1 MAGRMGGGMGG
12 RGGGRMGY
20 FGLDEEGYDRI
31 YSDRELVSRVVK
43 LFKPYKRS
51 MTIVIIFLVLS
62 SFTYGLTPFFMTQI
76 IIHLE
81 LHSDPFILVMFIF
94 STFIVNSLGYAFNYV
109 NRRTSNRMVYGVCYN
124 LRRQTNL
131 RVLEQDLS
139 FFDKY
144 PTGRIVSRIN
154 SDGQKFGSSITM
166 FTDLIASFLMFII
179 VIIPMIFISPLLT
192 GVFMIVVPIVFAF
205 TLSFRKVSRRKSMYG
220 QRSLAQVNAFVQES
234 MAGIQ
239 IIKSFRQES
248 SQFKNFEEINNQ
260 SYRVNMSRALYLSIL
275 FPSLDFLIA
284 ILYALLI
291 FFGGNFI
298 IQGELTGSVIF
309 LFLQSS
315 LILFQPLLQIASFW
329 PQFQEG
335 LAAAERIFALQDSQS
350 YIKQGD
356 HVLDLIKGKI
366 DFTNL
371 KFEYVPGHPV
381 FEDFNLEIQPGETVA
396 IVGHTG
402 AGKSSLTK
410 ILLRLYEFQSGDV
423 RIDGHSIRD
432 ISLSEFRRSVG
443 FIPQVP
449 FLWADTIE
457 NNVKYGS
464 PDATREEVIWA
475 LEQSGGMDWIQH
487 LDKGLETFIL
497 ERGKVLSMGQ
507 RQLIVFAR
515 VLLQNPS
522 ILILDEATASVDPFT
537 ELQIQEAME
546 RVMQGRTTIVV
557 AHRLTTV
564 RHVDRIIV
572 LDHGKIVEEGNH
584 ESLLQKNGYYAR
596 LYNTYFRHQSYEF
609 MEEIKSKQTE
619 ETS

>member
-1 MAGRMGGGMGG
+1 
-12 RGGGRMGY
+12 MGY
-20 FGLDEEGYDRI
+20 FGLGEEGYDRI
-31 YSDRELVSRVVK
+31 YSDRK
-43 LFKPYKRS
+43 LFFRILKLFRPYRRS
-51 MTIVIIFLVLS
+51 MTIIIAFICLS
-62 SFTYGLTPFFMTQI
+62 SITYGLTPYLMSLI
-76 IIHLE
+76 IKQLE
-81 LHSDPFILVMFIF
+81 IRSDPVFLIFFIINTLIL
-94 STFIVNSLGYAFNYV
+94 NSLGYLFNYV
-109 NRRTSNRMVYGVCYN
+109 NRRTGNRMVYGVCYN

-154 SDGQKFGSSITM
+154 SDGSKFGRSITM
-166 FTDLIASFLMFII
+166 FTELISSFLIFMI
-179 VIIPMIFISPLLT
+179 VLIPMIIVSPLLT
-192 GVFMIVVPIVFAF
+192 GVFMTIVPFVFVF
-205 TLSFRKVSRRKSMYG
+205 TLSFRKIARRKSVYG

-239 IIKSFRQES
+239 IIKSFRQEE
-248 SQFKNFEEINNQ
+248 SQYDKFQAINKQ

-275 FPSLDFLIA
+275 FPSLDVLIA
-284 ILYALLI
+284 VLYALLI
-291 FFGGNFI
+291 FFGGNLI
-298 IQGELTGSVIF
+298 LQGELSGSDIY

-315 LILFQPLLQIASFW
+315 LLMFSPILQIAGFW
-329 PQFQEG
+329 AQFQDG
-335 LAAAERIFALQDSQS
+335 LSAAERIFALQDSQS
-350 YIKQGD
+350 YIKQGG
-356 HVLDLIKGKI
+356 HILDSIKGRI
-366 DFTNL
+366 EFDNL
-371 KFEYVPGHPV
+371 GFEYVPEKPV
-381 FEDFNLEIQPGETVA
+381 FKDFNLEIQPGETVA
-396 IVGHTG
+396 IVGQTG

-423 RIDGHSIRD
+423 RVDGHSIRD

-464 PDATREEVIWA
+464 PEASHEDVIWA
-475 LEQSGGMDWIQH
+475 LEQSGGMEWIKN
-487 LDKGLETFIL
+487 LDNGLKTFIL

-537 ELQIQEAME
+537 ELQIQETME
-546 RVMQGRTTIVV
+546 KVMKGRSTIVI

-564 RHVDRIIV
+564 RNVDRIVV
-572 LDHGKIVEEGNH
+572 LDHGTIVEEGNH
-584 ESLLQKNGYYAR
+584 DSLMQRNGYYAR

-609 MEEIKSKQTE
+609 IEDIKSNRTE
-619 ETS
+619 GTL

>member
-1 MAGRMGGGMGG
+1 
-12 RGGGRMGY
+12 MGY
-20 FGLDEEGYDRI
+20 FGLGEEGYDRI
-31 YSDRELVSRVVK
+31 YSDRK
-43 LFKPYKRS
+43 LFFRILKLFRPYRRS
-51 MTIVIIFLVLS
+51 MTIIIAFICLS
-62 SFTYGLTPFFMTQI
+62 SITYGLTPYLMSLI
-76 IIHLE
+76 IKQLE
-81 LHSDPFILVMFIF
+81 IRSDPVFLIFFIINTLIL
-94 STFIVNSLGYAFNYV
+94 NSLGYLFNYV
-109 NRRTSNRMVYGVCYN
+109 NRRTGNRMVYGVCYN

-154 SDGQKFGSSITM
+154 SDGSKFGRSITM
-166 FTDLIASFLMFII
+166 FTELISSFLIFMI
-179 VIIPMIFISPLLT
+179 VLIPMIIVSPLLT
-192 GVFMIVVPIVFAF
+192 GVFMTIVPFVFAF
-205 TLSFRKVSRRKSMYG
+205 TLSFRKIARRKSVYG

-239 IIKSFRQES
+239 IIKSFRQEE
-248 SQFKNFEEINNQ
+248 SQYDKFQAINKQ

-275 FPSLDFLIA
+275 FPSLDVLIA
-284 ILYALLI
+284 VLYALLI
-291 FFGGNFI
+291 FFGGNLI
-298 IQGELTGSVIF
+298 LQGELSGSDIY

-315 LILFQPLLQIASFW
+315 LLMFSPILQIAGFW
-329 PQFQEG
+329 AQFQDG
-335 LAAAERIFALQDSQS
+335 LSAAERIFALQDSQS
-350 YIKQGD
+350 YIKQGG
-356 HVLDLIKGKI
+356 HILDSIKGRI
-366 DFTNL
+366 EFDNL
-371 KFEYVPGHPV
+371 GFEYVPEKPV
-381 FEDFNLEIQPGETVA
+381 FKDFNLEIQPGETVA
-396 IVGHTG
+396 IVGQTG

-423 RIDGHSIRD
+423 RVDGHSIRD

-464 PDATREEVIWA
+464 PEASHEDVIWA
-475 LEQSGGMDWIQH
+475 LEQSGGMEWIKN
-487 LDKGLETFIL
+487 LDNGLKTFIL

-546 RVMQGRTTIVV
+546 KVMKGRSTIVI

-564 RHVDRIIV
+564 RNVDRIVV
-572 LDHGKIVEEGNH
+572 LDHGTIVEEGNH
-584 ESLLQKNGYYAR
+584 DSLMQRNGYYAR

-609 MEEIKSKQTE
+609 IEDIKSNRTE
-619 ETS
+619 GTL

>member
-1 MAGRMGGGMGG
+1 
-12 RGGGRMGY
+12 MGY
-20 FGLDEEGYDRI
+20 FGLGEEGYDRI
-31 YSDRELVSRVVK
+31 YSDKELFSRVLK

-51 MTIVIIFLVLS
+51 MTIVIIFICLTSV
-62 SFTYGLTPFFMTQI
+62 TYGLTPFLMSLI
-76 IIHLE
+76 IKQLE
-81 LHSDPFILVMFIF
+81 LRSDPYILIFFIIGTLIL
-94 STFIVNSLGYAFNYV
+94 NSLGFIFNYV
-109 NRRTSNRMVYGVCYN
+109 DRRTSNRMVYGVCYS

-154 SDGQKFGSSITM
+154 SDGQKFGGSVTM
-166 FTDLIASFLMFII
+166 FTQLIASFLMVII
-179 VIIPMIFISPLLT
+179 VLIPMLFISVLLT
-192 GVFMIVVPIVFAF
+192 GVFMLIVPVVIAF
-205 TLSFRKVSRRKSMYG
+205 TLSFRKITRRKSVLG

-239 IIKSFRQES
+239 IIKNFRKEEN
-248 SQFKNFEEINNQ
+248 QFDNFEKINKQ

-275 FPSLDFLIA
+275 FPSLDILVA
-284 ILYALLI
+284 VLYALLI

-298 IQGELTGSVIF
+298 IQGTLDGGDIY

-315 LILFQPLLQIASFW
+315 LILFEPLLQIASFW

-356 HVLDLIKGKI
+356 YVLDSIKGKI
-366 DFTNL
+366 EFENL
-371 KFEYVPGHPV
+371 GFEYVAGKPV
-381 FEDFNLEIQPGETVA
+381 FKDFNLEIQPGETVA

-410 ILLRLYEFQSGDV
+410 ILLRLYEFQLGDV

-432 ISLSEFRRSVG
+432 ISLTEFRRSLG

-457 NNVKYGS
+457 NNVKYGAQEAS
-464 PDATREEVIWA
+464 REEVIWA
-475 LEQSGGMDWIQH
+475 LEQSGGMEWIKN
-487 LDKGLETFIL
+487 LDQGLDTFIL

-546 RVMQGRTTIVV
+546 KVMQGRTTIVI

-564 RHVDRIIV
+564 RNVDRILV
-572 LDHGKIVEEGNH
+572 LDYGRIVEEGNH
-584 ESLLQKNGYYAR
+584 DNLMEKNGYYAR

-609 MEEIKSKQTE
+609 MTSIKDSTKESHTA
-619 ETS
+619 TK

>member
-1 MAGRMGGGMGG
+1 MSR
-12 RGGGRMGY
+12 RMGY
-20 FGLDEEGYDRI
+20 FGLGEEGYDRI
-31 YSDRELVSRVVK
+31 YSDRKLFSRILK
-43 LFKPYKRS
+43 LFKPYRRS
-51 MTIVIIFLVLS
+51 MTIIITFICLS
-62 SFTYGLTPFFMTQI
+62 SITYGLTPYLMSLI
-76 IIHLE
+76 IKQLE
-81 LHSDPFILVMFIF
+81 MESDPFILIFFII
-94 STFIVNSLGYAFNYV
+94 TTLILNSLGYLFNYV
-109 NRRTSNRMVYGVCYN
+109 NRRTGNRMVYGVCYD

-154 SDGQKFGSSITM
+154 SDGSKFGRSVTM
-166 FTDLIASFLMFII
+166 FTELISSFLIFMI
-179 VIIPMIFISPLLT
+179 VLIPMIIISPLLT
-192 GVFMIVVPIVFAF
+192 GVFMIIVPFVFAF
-205 TLSFRKVSRRKSMYG
+205 TLSFRKVARRKSVYG

-239 IIKSFRQES
+239 IIKSFRQEQ
-248 SQFKNFEEINNQ
+248 SQYDKFLAINKQ

-275 FPSLDFLIA
+275 FPSLDILVA
-284 ILYALLI
+284 VLYALLI
-291 FFGGNFI
+291 FFGGNLI
-298 IQGELTGSVIF
+298 IQGDLSGSDIY

-315 LILFQPLLQIASFW
+315 LLMFSPILQIAGFW
-329 PQFQEG
+329 AQFQDG
-335 LAAAERIFALQDSQS
+335 LSAAERIFALQDSQS

-356 HVLDLIKGKI
+356 YVLDTIKGRI
-366 DFTNL
+366 EFDNL
-371 KFEYVPGHPV
+371 GFEYVPDKPV
-381 FEDFNLEIQPGETVA
+381 FKDFNLEIQPGETVA

-432 ISLSEFRRSVG
+432 ISLSEFRRSIG

-464 PDATREEVIWA
+464 PEASHEDVIWA
-475 LEQSGGMDWIQH
+475 LEQSGGMEWIKN
-487 LDKGLETFIL
+487 LDSGLETFIL

-537 ELQIQEAME
+537 EIQIQEAME
-546 RVMQGRTTIVV
+546 KVMQGRSTIII

-564 RHVDRIIV
+564 RNVDRIIV
-572 LDHGKIVEEGNH
+572 LDHGTIVEEGNH
-584 ESLLQKNGYYAR
+584 KSLMQRNGYYAR

-609 MEEIKSKQTE
+609 IEDIKSNKTE
-619 ETS
+619 GTL

>member
-1 MAGRMGGGMGG
+1 
-12 RGGGRMGY
+12 MGY
-20 FGLDEEGYDRI
+20 FGLGEEGYDRI
-31 YSDRELVSRVVK
+31 YSDRELFSRVIK
-43 LFKPYKRS
+43 LFKPYRRS
-51 MTIVIIFLVLS
+51 MAIVITFICLQSVA
-62 SFTYGLTPFFMTQI
+62 YGITPYLMSLI
-76 IIHLE
+76 IKQLE
-81 LHSDPFILVMFIF
+81 LQSNPGILIIFIINTLIL
-94 STFIVNSLGYAFNYV
+94 NSLGYIFNYV
-109 NRRTSNRMVYGVCYN
+109 NRRTSNRMVYGVCYT

-154 SDGQKFGSSITM
+154 SDGQKFGGSVTM
-166 FTDLIASFLMFII
+166 FTQLIASFLMLII

-192 GVFMIVVPIVFAF
+192 GVFLLIIPVVFAF
-205 TLSFRKVSRRKSMYG
+205 TLSFRKISRRKSVLG

-239 IIKSFRQES
+239 IIKSFRQEE
-248 SQFKNFEEINNQ
+248 SQFNNFENINKQ
-260 SYRVNMSRALYLSIL
+260 SFRVNMSRALYLSIL
-275 FPSLDFLIA
+275 FPSLDLLVA
-284 ILYALLI
+284 VLYALLI

-298 IQGELTGSVIF
+298 IGGGLSGADIY

-315 LILFQPLLQIASFW
+315 LILFEPLLQIASFW

-356 HVLDLIKGKI
+356 HVLDSIKGKLE
-366 DFTNL
+366 FENL
-371 KFEYVPGHPV
+371 GFEYVEGQPV
-381 FEDFNLEIQPGETVA
+381 FKDFNLEIQPGETVA

-410 ILLRLYEFQSGDV
+410 VLLRLYEFQSGDV

-432 ISLSEFRRSVG
+432 ISLTEFRRSLG

-464 PDATREEVIWA
+464 PDASSEDVIWA
-475 LEQSGGMDWIQH
+475 LEQSGGMEWIKN
-487 LDKGLETFIL
+487 LDKGLDTFIL

-522 ILILDEATASVDPFT
+522 VLILDEATASVDPFT

-546 RVMQGRTTIVV
+546 RIMQGRTTIII

-584 ESLLQKNGYYAR
+584 EILIQRNGYYAR

-609 MEEIKSKQTE
+609 MEEIKSKQSEGTF
-619 ETS
+619 

>member
-1 MAGRMGGGMGG
+1 MSRK
-12 RGGGRMGY
+12 RGY
-20 FGLDEEGYDRI
+20 FGLGEEGYDRI
-31 YSDRELVSRVVK
+31 YSDRELFSRILK
-43 LFKPYKRS
+43 LFRPYKRS
-51 MTIVIIFLVLS
+51 MTIIITFICLS
-62 SFTYGLTPFFMTQI
+62 SITYGLTPYLMSLI
-76 IIHLE
+76 IKQLE
-81 LHSDPFILVMFIF
+81 MRSDPLILIFFIINTLIL
-94 STFIVNSLGYAFNYV
+94 NSLGYLFNYV
-109 NRRTSNRMVYGVCYN
+109 NRRTGNRMVYGVCYN

-154 SDGQKFGSSITM
+154 SDGAKFGGSVSM
-166 FTDLIASFLMFII
+166 FTELISSFLIFMI
-179 VIIPMIFISPLLT
+179 VFIPMIIISPLLT
-192 GVFMIVVPIVFAF
+192 GVFMLIVPFVFAF
-205 TLSFRKVSRRKSMYG
+205 TLSFRKVARRKSVYG

-239 IIKSFRQES
+239 IIKSFRQEE
-248 SQFKNFEEINNQ
+248 SQYDKFQAINKQ

-275 FPSLDFLIA
+275 FPSLDILVA
-284 ILYALLI
+284 VLYALLI
-291 FFGGNFI
+291 FFGGNLI
-298 IQGELTGSVIF
+298 LQGELSGSDIY

-315 LILFQPLLQIASFW
+315 LLMFSPILQIAGFW
-329 PQFQEG
+329 AQFQDG
-335 LAAAERIFALQDSQS
+335 LSAAERIFALQDSQS

-356 HVLDLIKGKI
+356 YVLDTIKGRI
-366 DFTNL
+366 EFDNL
-371 KFEYVPGHPV
+371 GFEYVPDKPI
-381 FEDFNLEIQPGETVA
+381 FKDFNLEIHPGETVA

-432 ISLSEFRRSVG
+432 ISISKFRRSIG

-464 PDATREEVIWA
+464 PEASHEDVIWA
-475 LEQSGGMDWIQH
+475 LEQSGGMEWIKN
-487 LDKGLETFIL
+487 LDDGLNTFIL

-537 ELQIQEAME
+537 EVQIQEAME
-546 RVMQGRTTIVV
+546 KVMQERSTIII

-564 RHVDRIIV
+564 RNVDRIIV

-584 ESLLQKNGYYAR
+584 ESLMQRNGYYAR
-596 LYNTYFRHQSYEF
+596 LYNTYFRHHSYEF
-609 MEEIKSKQTE
+609 IEDIKSK
-619 ETS
+619 

>member
-1 MAGRMGGGMGG
+1 MSGKK
-12 RGGGRMGY
+12 GY
-20 FGLDEEGYDRI
+20 FGLGEEGYDRI
-31 YSDRELVSRVVK
+31 YSDRELLLRIIK
-43 LFKPYKRS
+43 LFKPYRRS
-51 MTIVIIFLVLS
+51 MTIIIIFICLS
-62 SFTYGLTPFFMTQI
+62 SITYGLTPYIMSLI
-76 IIHLE
+76 IKQLE
-81 LHSDPFILVMFIF
+81 IQSDPFILIF
-94 STFIVNSLGYAFNYV
+94 LIINTLILNSLGYLFNYV
-109 NRRTSNRMVYGVCYN
+109 NRRTSNRMVYSVCYN

-154 SDGQKFGSSITM
+154 SDGQKFGGSITM
-166 FTDLIASFLMFII
+166 FTELISSFLIFMI
-179 VIIPMIFISPLLT
+179 VFIPMVIISPLLT
-192 GVFMIVVPIVFAF
+192 GVFMLIVPFVFAF
-205 TLSFRKVSRRKSMYG
+205 TFSFRKITRRKSVLG

-239 IIKSFRQES
+239 IIKSFRQEK
-248 SQFKNFEEINNQ
+248 SQYDNFQAINKQ
-260 SYRVNMSRALYLSIL
+260 SYKVNMSRALYLSIL
-275 FPSLDFLIA
+275 FPSLDILIA
-284 ILYALLI
+284 VLYALLI

-298 IQGELTGSVIF
+298 LQGELSGSDIY

-315 LILFQPLLQIASFW
+315 LLMFAPILQIASFW
-329 PQFQEG
+329 SQFQGG
-335 LAAAERIFALQDSQS
+335 LSAAERIFALQDSQS
-350 YIKQGD
+350 YIKQGGYI
-356 HVLDLIKGKI
+356 LDSIKGRI
-366 DFTNL
+366 AFENL
-371 KFEYVPGHPV
+371 GFEYVPDKPV
-381 FEDFNLEIQPGETVA
+381 FNDFNLVIQPGETVA

-432 ISLSEFRRSVG
+432 ISLSEFRRSIG

-464 PDATREEVIWA
+464 PEASHEDVIWA
-475 LEQSGGMDWIQH
+475 LEQSGGMEWIKN
-487 LDKGLETFIL
+487 LDDGLNTFIL

-537 ELQIQEAME
+537 EVQIQEAME
-546 RVMQGRTTIVV
+546 KVMQGRSTIII

-564 RHVDRIIV
+564 RNVDRIIV

-584 ESLLQKNGYYAR
+584 ESLIRRNGYYAR

-609 MEEIKSKQTE
+609 IEDIKSK
-619 ETS
+619 

>member
-1 MAGRMGGGMGG
+1 MSPKI
-12 RGGGRMGY
+12 GY
-20 FGLDEEGYDRI
+20 FGLGEEGYDRI
-31 YSDRELVSRVVK
+31 YSDRELFSRILK
-43 LFKPYKRS
+43 LFKPYRRS
-51 MTIVIIFLVLS
+51 MTIIITFICLS
-62 SFTYGLTPFFMTQI
+62 SITYGLTPYLMSLI
-76 IIHLE
+76 IKQLE
-81 LHSDPFILVMFIF
+81 MQSDPLILIFFIINTLIL
-94 STFIVNSLGYAFNYV
+94 NSLGYLFNYV
-109 NRRTSNRMVYGVCYN
+109 NRRTGNRMVYGVCYN

-154 SDGQKFGSSITM
+154 SDGAKFGGSVTM
-166 FTDLIASFLMFII
+166 FTELISSFLIFI
-179 VIIPMIFISPLLT
+179 VVFIPMIIISPLLT
-192 GVFMIVVPIVFAF
+192 GVFMIIVPFVFAF
-205 TLSFRKVSRRKSMYG
+205 TLSFRKITRRKSLYG

-239 IIKSFRQES
+239 IIKSFRQEE
-248 SQFKNFEEINNQ
+248 SQYNNFKAINKQ

-275 FPSLDFLIA
+275 FPSLDILVA
-284 ILYALLI
+284 VLYALLI
-291 FFGGNFI
+291 FFGGNLI
-298 IQGELTGSVIF
+298 LQGELSGSDIY

-315 LILFQPLLQIASFW
+315 LLMFSPILQIAGFW
-329 PQFQEG
+329 AQFQDG
-335 LAAAERIFALQDSQS
+335 LSAAERIFALQDSQS
-350 YIKQGD
+350 YIKQGGR
-356 HVLDLIKGKI
+356 VLDSIKGKI
-366 DFTNL
+366 EFDNL
-371 KFEYVPGHPV
+371 GFEYVPDKPV
-381 FEDFNLEIQPGETVA
+381 FKDFNLLIQPGETVA

-432 ISLSEFRRSVG
+432 ISLSEYRRSIG

-464 PDATREEVIWA
+464 PEASHEDVIWA
-475 LEQSGGMDWIQH
+475 LERSGGMEWIKN
-487 LDKGLETFIL
+487 LDRGLETFIL

-546 RVMQGRTTIVV
+546 KVMQGRSTIII

-564 RHVDRIIV
+564 RNVDRIIV
-572 LDHGKIVEEGNH
+572 LDHGTIVEEGNH
-584 ESLLQKNGYYAR
+584 ESLMQRNGYYAR
-596 LYNTYFRHQSYEF
+596 LYNTYFRHQSYKFIEDV
-609 MEEIKSKQTE
+609 KSPRKERTL
-619 ETS
+619 

>member
-1 MAGRMGGGMGG
+1 
-12 RGGGRMGY
+12 MGY
-20 FGLDEEGYDRI
+20 FGLGEEGYDRI
-31 YSDRELVSRVVK
+31 YSDRK
-43 LFKPYKRS
+43 LFFRILKLFRPYRRS
-51 MTIVIIFLVLS
+51 MTIIIAFICLS
-62 SFTYGLTPFFMTQI
+62 SITYGLTPYLMSLI
-76 IIHLE
+76 IKQLE
-81 LHSDPFILVMFIF
+81 IRSDPVFLIFFIINTLIL
-94 STFIVNSLGYAFNYV
+94 NSLGYLFNYV
-109 NRRTSNRMVYGVCYN
+109 NRRTGNRMVYGVCYN

-154 SDGQKFGSSITM
+154 SDGSKFGRSITM
-166 FTDLIASFLMFII
+166 FTELISSFLIFMI
-179 VIIPMIFISPLLT
+179 VLIPMIIVSPLLT
-192 GVFMIVVPIVFAF
+192 GVFMTIVPFVFAF
-205 TLSFRKVSRRKSMYG
+205 TLSFRKIARRKSVYG

-239 IIKSFRQES
+239 IIKSFRQEE
-248 SQFKNFEEINNQ
+248 SQYDKFQAINKQ

-275 FPSLDFLIA
+275 FPSLDVLVA
-284 ILYALLI
+284 VLYALLI
-291 FFGGNFI
+291 FFGGNLI
-298 IQGELTGSVIF
+298 LQGELSGSDIY

-315 LILFQPLLQIASFW
+315 LLMFSPILQIAGFW
-329 PQFQEG
+329 AQFQDG
-335 LAAAERIFALQDSQS
+335 LSAAERIFALQDSQS
-350 YIKQGD
+350 YIKQGG
-356 HVLDLIKGKI
+356 HILDSIKGRI
-366 DFTNL
+366 EFDNL
-371 KFEYVPGHPV
+371 GFEYVPEKPV
-381 FEDFNLEIQPGETVA
+381 FKDFNLEIQPGETVA
-396 IVGHTG
+396 IVGQTG

-423 RIDGHSIRD
+423 RVDGHSIRD

-464 PDATREEVIWA
+464 PEASHEDVIWA
-475 LEQSGGMDWIQH
+475 LEQSGGMEWIKN
-487 LDKGLETFIL
+487 LDNGLKTFIL

-546 RVMQGRTTIVV
+546 KVMKGRSTIVI

-564 RHVDRIIV
+564 RNVDRIVV

-584 ESLLQKNGYYAR
+584 DSLMQRNGYYAR

-609 MEEIKSKQTE
+609 IEDIKSNRTE
-619 ETS
+619 GTL

>member
-1 MAGRMGGGMGG
+1 MAR
-12 RGGGRMGY
+12 RMGY

-31 YSDRELVSRVVK
+31 YSDRELFTRVIK
-43 LFKPYKRS
+43 LFKPYRRS
-51 MTIVIIFLVLS
+51 MAIVITFICLTSV
-62 SFTYGLTPFFMTQI
+62 TYGLTPYLMSLI
-76 IIHLE
+76 INQLE
-81 LHSDPFILVMFIF
+81 IQSDPIILIIFIINTLIL
-94 STFIVNSLGYAFNYV
+94 NSLGYAFNYV
-109 NRRTSNRMVYGVCYN
+109 NRRTSNRMVYGVCYG

-154 SDGQKFGSSITM
+154 SDGQKFGGSITM
-166 FTDLIASFLMFII
+166 FTELIAAFLMLGI
-179 VIIPMIFISPLLT
+179 VLIPMVIVSPLLT
-192 GVFMIVVPIVFAF
+192 GVFMIIVPIVFAF
-205 TLSFRKVSRRKSMYG
+205 TLSFRKIARRKSVLG

-239 IIKSFRQES
+239 IIKSFRQEE
-248 SQFKNFEEINNQ
+248 SQFKNFEDINKQ
-260 SYRVNMSRALYLSIL
+260 SFRVNMSRALYLSIL
-275 FPSLDFLIA
+275 FPSLDILVA
-284 ILYALLI
+284 VLYALLI

-298 IQGELTGSVIF
+298 IGGVLNGGNIY

-315 LILFQPLLQIASFW
+315 LILFDPLLQIAGFW

-350 YIKQGD
+350 YIKQGNF
-356 HVLDLIKGKI
+356 VLETIKGKI
-366 DFTNL
+366 EFDNL
-371 KFEYVPGHPV
+371 SFEYVEGQPV
-381 FEDFNLEIQPGETVA
+381 FKDFNLEIQPGETVA

-410 ILLRLYEFQSGDV
+410 VLLRLYEYQSGDV

-432 ISLSEFRRSVG
+432 ISLTEFRRSVG

-457 NNVKYGS
+457 SNVKYGS
-464 PDATREEVIWA
+464 PDASRKEVIWA
-475 LEQSGGMDWIQH
+475 LEQSGGMEWVKN
-487 LDKGLETFIL
+487 LDKGLDTFIL

-537 ELQIQEAME
+537 EVQIQEAME
-546 RVMQGRTTIVV
+546 RVMQGRTTIVI

-584 ESLLQKNGYYAR
+584 EKLIQKNGYYAR

-609 MEEIKSKQTE
+609 IDEIKSKQSEGTF
-619 ETS
+619 

>member
-1 MAGRMGGGMGG
+1 MSPKI
-12 RGGGRMGY
+12 GY
-20 FGLDEEGYDRI
+20 FGLGEEGYDRI
-31 YSDRELVSRVVK
+31 YSDRELFSRILK
-43 LFKPYKRS
+43 LFKPYRRS
-51 MTIVIIFLVLS
+51 MTIIITFICLS
-62 SFTYGLTPFFMTQI
+62 SITYGLTPYLMSLIIKQLETQ
-76 IIHLE
+76 
-81 LHSDPFILVMFIF
+81 SDPLILIFFIINTLIL
-94 STFIVNSLGYAFNYV
+94 NSLGYLFNYV
-109 NRRTSNRMVYGVCYN
+109 NRRTGNRMVYGVCYN

-154 SDGQKFGSSITM
+154 SDGAKFGGSVTM
-166 FTDLIASFLMFII
+166 FTELISSFLIFMI
-179 VIIPMIFISPLLT
+179 VFIPMIIVSPLLT
-192 GVFMIVVPIVFAF
+192 GVFMIIVPFVFAF
-205 TLSFRKVSRRKSMYG
+205 TLSFRKITRKKSLYG

-239 IIKSFRQES
+239 IIKSFRQEE
-248 SQFKNFEEINNQ
+248 SQYDNFQAINKQ
-260 SYRVNMSRALYLSIL
+260 SYKVNMSRALYLSIL
-275 FPSLDFLIA
+275 FPSLDILVA
-284 ILYALLI
+284 VLYALLI
-291 FFGGNFI
+291 FFGGNLI
-298 IQGELTGSVIF
+298 LQGELSGSDIY

-315 LILFQPLLQIASFW
+315 LLMFSPILQIAGFW
-329 PQFQEG
+329 AQFQDG
-335 LAAAERIFALQDSQS
+335 LSAAERIFALQDSQS
-350 YIKQGD
+350 YIKQGGY
-356 HVLDLIKGKI
+356 VLDSIKGRI
-366 DFTNL
+366 EFDNL
-371 KFEYVPGHPV
+371 GFEYVPDKPI
-381 FEDFNLEIQPGETVA
+381 FKDFNLVIQPGETVA

-464 PDATREEVIWA
+464 PEASHEDVIRA
-475 LEQSGGMDWIQH
+475 LERSGGMEWIKN
-487 LDKGLETFIL
+487 LDNGLKTFIL

-546 RVMQGRTTIVV
+546 KVMQGRSTIVI

-564 RHVDRIIV
+564 RNVDRIIV

-584 ESLLQKNGYYAR
+584 ESLMRRNGYYAR
-596 LYNTYFRHQSYEF
+596 LYNTYFRHQSYQFIEDV
-609 MEEIKSKQTE
+609 KSP
-619 ETS
+619 

>member
-1 MAGRMGGGMGG
+1 MSGKMGF
-12 RGGGRMGY
+12 
-20 FGLDEEGYDRI
+20 FGLNEAGYDRI
-31 YSDRELVSRVVK
+31 YSDRELLSRVIK
-43 LFKPYKRS
+43 LFKPYRRS
-51 MTIVIIFLVLS
+51 MTIVITFICLS
-62 SFTYGLTPFFMTQI
+62 SIAYGLTPYLMSLIFKQ
-76 IIHLE
+76 LE
-81 LHSDPFILVMFIF
+81 TRSDPLILIFFIINTFIL
-94 STFIVNSLGYAFNYV
+94 NSLGYVFNYV
-109 NRRTSNRMVYGVCYN
+109 NMRTGNRMVYGVCYN

-154 SDGQKFGSSITM
+154 SDGQKFGGSITM
-166 FTDLIASFLMFII
+166 FTELISSFLMFMI
-179 VIIPMIFISPLLT
+179 VFIPMIIISPLLT
-192 GVFMIVVPIVFAF
+192 GVFMLIVPIVFAF
-205 TLSFRKVSRRKSMYG
+205 TLSFRKISRRKSVLG

-234 MAGIQ
+234 MSGIQ
-239 IIKSFRQES
+239 IIKSFRQEK
-248 SQFKNFEEINNQ
+248 SQYENFQAINNQ

-275 FPSLDFLIA
+275 FPSLDILIGV
-284 ILYALLI
+284 LYALLI
-291 FFGGNFI
+291 FFGGNFVL
-298 IQGELTGSVIF
+298 QGELSGSDIY

-315 LILFQPLLQIASFW
+315 LIMFAPIFQIASFW

-335 LAAAERIFALQDSQS
+335 LSAAERIFALQDSQS
-350 YIKQGD
+350 YIKQGNY
-356 HVLDLIKGKI
+356 VLDSIKGRI
-366 DFTNL
+366 EFENL
-371 KFEYVPGHPV
+371 GFEYVHDKPV
-381 FEDFNLEIQPGETVA
+381 FKDFNLVIQPGENVA

-464 PDATREEVIWA
+464 PGASHEDVLCA
-475 LEQSGGMDWIQH
+475 LKQSGGMEWIKN
-487 LDKGLETFIL
+487 LDNGLETYIL

-507 RQLIVFAR
+507 RQLIVLAR

-537 ELQIQEAME
+537 EVQIQEAME
-546 RVMQGRTTIVV
+546 KVMKGRSTIVI

-564 RHVDRIIV
+564 RNVDRIIV

-584 ESLLQKNGYYAR
+584 ESLMKRNGYYAR

-609 MEEIKSKQTE
+609 IQDIKSNRTE
-619 ETS
+619 GTL

>member
-1 MAGRMGGGMGG
+1 MSPKI
-12 RGGGRMGY
+12 GY
-20 FGLDEEGYDRI
+20 FGLGEEGYDRM
-31 YSDRELVSRVVK
+31 YSDRELFSRILK
-43 LFKPYKRS
+43 LFKPYRRS
-51 MTIVIIFLVLS
+51 MTIIITFICLS
-62 SFTYGLTPFFMTQI
+62 SITYGLTPYFMSLI
-76 IIHLE
+76 IKQLE
-81 LHSDPFILVMFIF
+81 MHSDPFILIFFIIN
-94 STFIVNSLGYAFNYV
+94 TFILNSLGYLFNYV
-109 NRRTSNRMVYGVCYN
+109 NRRTGNRMVYSVCYN
-124 LRRQTNL
+124 LRRKTNL

-154 SDGQKFGSSITM
+154 SDGAKFGGSITM
-166 FTDLIASFLMFII
+166 FTELISSFLIFMI
-179 VIIPMIFISPLLT
+179 VFIPMIIVSPLLT
-192 GVFMIVVPIVFAF
+192 GVFMIIVPFVFAF
-205 TLSFRKVSRRKSMYG
+205 TLSFRKVARRKSVYG

-239 IIKSFRQES
+239 IIKSFRQEE
-248 SQFKNFEEINNQ
+248 SQYNNFQAINKQ

-275 FPSLDFLIA
+275 FPSLDILIA
-284 ILYALLI
+284 VLYALLI
-291 FFGGNFI
+291 FFGGNLI
-298 IQGELTGSVIF
+298 LQGELSGSDIY

-315 LILFQPLLQIASFW
+315 LLIFAPILQIAGFW
-329 PQFQEG
+329 AQFQDG
-335 LAAAERIFALQDSQS
+335 LSAAERIFALQDSQS

-356 HVLDLIKGKI
+356 FVLDSIKGRI
-366 DFTNL
+366 EFENL
-371 KFEYVPGHPV
+371 GFEYVPDKPV
-381 FEDFNLEIQPGETVA
+381 FKDFNLVIQPGETVA

-432 ISLSEFRRSVG
+432 ISLSEFRRSIG

-464 PDATREEVIWA
+464 PEASHEDVIWA
-475 LEQSGGMDWIQH
+475 LEQSGGMDWIKN
-487 LDKGLETFIL
+487 LDSGLETFVL

-515 VLLQNPS
+515 VLLQKPS

-546 RVMQGRTTIVV
+546 KVMQGRSTIVI

-564 RHVDRIIV
+564 RNVDRIIV

-584 ESLLQKNGYYAR
+584 ESLMQRNGYYAR

-609 MEEIKSKQTE
+609 IEDVKSP
-619 ETS
+619 

>member
-1 MAGRMGGGMGG
+1 MSPKI
-12 RGGGRMGY
+12 GY
-20 FGLDEEGYDRI
+20 FGLGEEGYDRI
-31 YSDRELVSRVVK
+31 YSDRELFSRILK
-43 LFKPYKRS
+43 LFKPYRRS
-51 MTIVIIFLVLS
+51 MTIIITFICLS
-62 SFTYGLTPFFMTQI
+62 SITYGLTPYLMSLIIKQLETQ
-76 IIHLE
+76 
-81 LHSDPFILVMFIF
+81 SDPLILIFFIINTLIL
-94 STFIVNSLGYAFNYV
+94 NSLGYLFNYV
-109 NRRTSNRMVYGVCYN
+109 NRRTGNRMVYGVCYN

-154 SDGQKFGSSITM
+154 SDGAKFGGSVTM
-166 FTDLIASFLMFII
+166 FTELISSFLIFMI
-179 VIIPMIFISPLLT
+179 VFIPMIIVSPLLT
-192 GVFMIVVPIVFAF
+192 GVFMIIVPFVFAF
-205 TLSFRKVSRRKSMYG
+205 TLSFRKITRRKSVYG

-239 IIKSFRQES
+239 IIKSFRQEK
-248 SQFKNFEEINNQ
+248 SQYDNFQAINKQ
-260 SYRVNMSRALYLSIL
+260 SYKVNMSRALYLSIL
-275 FPSLDFLIA
+275 FPSLDILVA
-284 ILYALLI
+284 VLYALLI
-291 FFGGNFI
+291 FFGGN
-298 IQGELTGSVIF
+298 
-309 LFLQSS
+309 
-315 LILFQPLLQIASFW
+315 LIP
-329 PQFQEG
+329 
-335 LAAAERIFALQDSQS
+335 AERIFALQDSQS
-350 YIKQGD
+350 YIKQGGY
-356 HVLDLIKGKI
+356 VLDSIKGRI
-366 DFTNL
+366 EFDNL
-371 KFEYVPGHPV
+371 GFEYVPDKPI
-381 FEDFNLEIQPGETVA
+381 FKDFNLVIQPGETVA

-464 PDATREEVIWA
+464 PEASHEDVIRA
-475 LEQSGGMDWIQH
+475 LERSGGMEWIKN
-487 LDKGLETFIL
+487 LDNGLKTFIL

-546 RVMQGRTTIVV
+546 KVMQGRSTIVI

-564 RHVDRIIV
+564 RNVDRIIV

-584 ESLLQKNGYYAR
+584 ESLMRRNGYYAR
-596 LYNTYFRHQSYEF
+596 LYNTYFRHQSYQFIEDV
-609 MEEIKSKQTE
+609 KSP
-619 ETS
+619 

>member
-1 MAGRMGGGMGG
+1 MSRKMGF
-12 RGGGRMGY
+12 
-20 FGLDEEGYDRI
+20 FGLGEEGYDRI
-31 YSDRELVSRVVK
+31 YSDRELFSRVIK

-51 MTIVIIFLVLS
+51 MSIVITFICLS
-62 SFTYGLTPFFMTQI
+62 SVTYGLTPYLMSLI
-76 IIHLE
+76 IKQLE
-81 LHSDPFILVMFIF
+81 IQSEPFILIVFIIN
-94 STFIVNSLGYAFNYV
+94 TLILNSLGYVFNYV

-154 SDGQKFGSSITM
+154 SDGQKFGGSVTM
-166 FTDLIASFLMFII
+166 FTELISSFIMFVI
-179 VIIPMIFISPLLT
+179 VIIPMVFISPLLT
-192 GVFMIVVPIVFAF
+192 GVFMIIVPIVFAF
-205 TLSFRKVSRRKSMYG
+205 TLAFRKVARRKSVLG

-239 IIKSFRQES
+239 IIKSFRQED
-248 SQFKNFEEINNQ
+248 SQFDNFQAINEQ

-275 FPSLDFLIA
+275 FPSLDILIA
-284 ILYALLI
+284 VLYALLI

-298 IQGELTGSVIF
+298 IKGELSGSDIY

-315 LILFQPLLQIASFW
+315 LILFAPILQIAGFW
-329 PQFQEG
+329 TQFQEG
-335 LAAAERIFALQDSQS
+335 LSAAERIFALQDSQS

-356 HVLDLIKGKI
+356 HVLDSIKGKLE
-366 DFTNL
+366 FENL
-371 KFEYVPGHPV
+371 GFEYVPDKPV
-381 FEDFNLEIQPGETVA
+381 FKDFNLKIQPGETVA

-410 ILLRLYEFQSGDV
+410 VLLRLYEFQSGDV
-423 RIDGHSIRD
+423 RVDGQSIRD
-432 ISLSEFRRSVG
+432 ISLKEFRRSIG

-464 PDATREEVIWA
+464 PDASNEDVIWA
-475 LEQSGGMDWIQH
+475 LKQSGGMDWIKN
-487 LDKGLETFIL
+487 LDNGLKTYIL

-507 RQLIVFAR
+507 RQLVVFAR

-522 ILILDEATASVDPFT
+522 ILILDEATAMVDPFT
-537 ELQIQEAME
+537 EIQIQEAME
-546 RVMQGRTTIVV
+546 KVMEGRTTIVI

-564 RHVDRIIV
+564 RNVDRIVV
-572 LDHGKIVEEGNH
+572 LDHGRIVEEGNH
-584 ESLLQKNGYYAR
+584 EILMQKNGYYAR

-609 MEEIKSKQTE
+609 MTSIKDSTEESLNPTKQTSNN
-619 ETS
+619 TQ

>member
-1 MAGRMGGGMGG
+1 MSRK
-12 RGGGRMGY
+12 MGY
-20 FGLDEEGYDRI
+20 FGLDEEGYDRV
-31 YSDRELVSRVVK
+31 YSDRELFSRVIK

-51 MTIVIIFLVLS
+51 MTIVIIFICLS
-62 SFTYGLTPFFMTQI
+62 SVTYGLTPFLMSLVIKQ
-76 IIHLE
+76 LE
-81 LHSDPFILVMFIF
+81 LDSDPLILIFFIINTLIL
-94 STFIVNSLGYAFNYV
+94 NSLGYVFNYV
-109 NRRTSNRMVYGVCYN
+109 NRRTGNRMVYGVCYN

-154 SDGQKFGSSITM
+154 SDGQKFGGSVTM
-166 FTDLIASFLMFII
+166 FTELISSFLMLII
-179 VIIPMIFISPLLT
+179 VLIPMIFISLLLT
-192 GVFMIVVPIVFAF
+192 GVFMLIVPIVFAF
-205 TLSFRKVSRRKSMYG
+205 TLSFRKIARRKSVYG

-239 IIKSFRQES
+239 IIKSFRQEE
-248 SQFKNFEEINNQ
+248 SQFENFQAINNQ
-260 SYRVNMSRALYLSIL
+260 SFRVNMSRALYLSIL
-275 FPSLDFLIA
+275 FPSLDILIA
-284 ILYALLI
+284 VLYALLI

-298 IQGELTGSVIF
+298 TQGVLSGSEIY

-315 LILFQPLLQIASFW
+315 LILFAPLLQIAGFW

-335 LAAAERIFALQDSQS
+335 LSAAERIFALQDSQS

-356 HVLDLIKGKI
+356 YVLDSIKGKI
-366 DFTNL
+366 EFENL
-371 KFEYVPGHPV
+371 RFEYVPEKPV
-381 FEDFNLEIQPGETVA
+381 FKDFNLVIQPGETVA

-432 ISLSEFRRSVG
+432 ISLTEFRRSVG

-457 NNVKYGS
+457 NNVTYGA
-464 PDATREEVIWA
+464 PDAKREEVMWA
-475 LEQSGGMDWIQH
+475 LKQAGGTEWVER
-487 LDKGLETFIL
+487 LDNGLDTFIL

-546 RVMQGRTTIVV
+546 KIMQGRTTIII

-564 RHVDRIIV
+564 RNVDRIIV

-584 ESLLQKNGYYAR
+584 ENLMQRNGYYAR

-609 MEEIKSKQTE
+609 MEEFKTKHTE

>member
-1 MAGRMGGGMGG
+1 MSPKI
-12 RGGGRMGY
+12 GY
-20 FGLDEEGYDRI
+20 FGLGEEGYDRI
-31 YSDRELVSRVVK
+31 YSDRELFSRILK
-43 LFKPYKRS
+43 LFKPYRRS
-51 MTIVIIFLVLS
+51 MTIIITFICLS
-62 SFTYGLTPFFMTQI
+62 SITYGLTPYLMSLI
-76 IIHLE
+76 IKQLE
-81 LHSDPFILVMFIF
+81 MQSDPLLLIFFIINTLIL
-94 STFIVNSLGYAFNYV
+94 NSLGYLFNYV
-109 NRRTSNRMVYGVCYN
+109 NRRTGNRMVYGVCYN

-154 SDGQKFGSSITM
+154 SDGAKFGGSVTM
-166 FTDLIASFLMFII
+166 FTELISSFLIFMVVF
-179 VIIPMIFISPLLT
+179 IPMIIISPLLT
-192 GVFMIVVPIVFAF
+192 GVFMIIVPFVFAF
-205 TLSFRKVSRRKSMYG
+205 TLSFRKITRRKSLYG

-239 IIKSFRQES
+239 IIKSFRQEE
-248 SQFKNFEEINNQ
+248 SQYNNFKAINKQ

-275 FPSLDFLIA
+275 FPSLDILVA
-284 ILYALLI
+284 VLYALLI
-291 FFGGNFI
+291 FFGGNLI
-298 IQGELTGSVIF
+298 LQGELSGSDIY

-315 LILFQPLLQIASFW
+315 LLMFSPILQIAGFW
-329 PQFQEG
+329 VQFQDG
-335 LAAAERIFALQDSQS
+335 LSAAERIFALQDSQS
-350 YIKQGD
+350 YIKQGTR
-356 HVLDLIKGKI
+356 VLDSIKGKI
-366 DFTNL
+366 EFDNL
-371 KFEYVPGHPV
+371 GFEYVPDKPV
-381 FEDFNLEIQPGETVA
+381 FKDFNLLIQPGETVA

-432 ISLSEFRRSVG
+432 ISLSEYRRSIG

-464 PDATREEVIWA
+464 PEASHEDVIWA
-475 LEQSGGMDWIQH
+475 LERSGGMEWIKN
-487 LDKGLETFIL
+487 LDSGLETFIL

-546 RVMQGRTTIVV
+546 KVMQGRSTIII
-557 AHRLTTV
+557 AHRLTTI
-564 RHVDRIIV
+564 RNVDRIIV
-572 LDHGKIVEEGNH
+572 LDQGTIVEEGNH
-584 ESLLQKNGYYAR
+584 ESLMQRNGYYAR
-596 LYNTYFRHQSYEF
+596 LYNTYFRHQSYKFIEDV
-609 MEEIKSKQTE
+609 KSPLKERTL
-619 ETS
+619 

>member
-1 MAGRMGGGMGG
+1 MSP
-12 RGGGRMGY
+12 RMGY
-20 FGLDEEGYDRI
+20 FGLGEEGYDRI
-31 YSDRELVSRVVK
+31 YSDRELFSRILK
-43 LFKPYKRS
+43 LFRPYRRS
-51 MTIVIIFLVLS
+51 MTIIITFICLS
-62 SFTYGLTPFFMTQI
+62 SITYGLTPYLMSLI
-76 IIHLE
+76 IKQLE
-81 LHSDPFILVMFIF
+81 MPSDPLILIFFIINTLIL
-94 STFIVNSLGYAFNYV
+94 NSLGYLFNYV
-109 NRRTSNRMVYGVCYN
+109 NRRTGNRMVYGVCYN

-154 SDGQKFGSSITM
+154 SDGAKFGGSITM
-166 FTDLIASFLMFII
+166 FTELISSFLIFMI
-179 VIIPMIFISPLLT
+179 VFIPMIIVSPLLT
-192 GVFMIVVPIVFAF
+192 GVFMIIVPFVFAF
-205 TLSFRKVSRRKSMYG
+205 TLSFRKVARRKSVYG

-239 IIKSFRQES
+239 IIKSFRQEE
-248 SQFKNFEEINNQ
+248 SQYNNFQAINKQ

-275 FPSLDFLIA
+275 FPSLDILIA
-284 ILYALLI
+284 VLYALLV
-291 FFGGNFI
+291 FFGGNLI
-298 IQGELTGSVIF
+298 LQGELSGSDIY

-315 LILFQPLLQIASFW
+315 LLIFAPILQIAGFW
-329 PQFQEG
+329 AQFQDG
-335 LAAAERIFALQDSQS
+335 LSAAERIFALQDSQS

-356 HVLDLIKGKI
+356 FVLDSIKGRI
-366 DFTNL
+366 EFENL
-371 KFEYVPGHPV
+371 GFEYVPDKPV
-381 FEDFNLEIQPGETVA
+381 FKDFNLVIQPGETVA

-432 ISLSEFRRSVG
+432 ISLSEFRRSIG

-464 PDATREEVIWA
+464 PEASHEDVIWA
-475 LEQSGGMDWIQH
+475 LEQSGGMDWIKN
-487 LDKGLETFIL
+487 LDSGLETFVL

-546 RVMQGRTTIVV
+546 KVMQGRSTIVI

-564 RHVDRIIV
+564 RNVDRIIV

-584 ESLLQKNGYYAR
+584 ESLMQRNGYYAR

-609 MEEIKSKQTE
+609 IKDFKSP
-619 ETS
+619 

>member
-1 MAGRMGGGMGG
+1 MSRK
-12 RGGGRMGY
+12 MGY
-20 FGLDEEGYDRI
+20 FGLDEEGYDRV
-31 YSDRELVSRVVK
+31 YSDRELFSRVIK

-51 MTIVIIFLVLS
+51 MTIVIIFICLS
-62 SFTYGLTPFFMTQI
+62 SVTYGLTPFLMSLVIKQ
-76 IIHLE
+76 LE
-81 LHSDPFILVMFIF
+81 LDSDPLILIFFIINTLIL
-94 STFIVNSLGYAFNYV
+94 NSLGYVFNYV
-109 NRRTSNRMVYGVCYN
+109 NRRTGNRMVYGVCYN

-154 SDGQKFGSSITM
+154 SDGQKFGGSVTM
-166 FTDLIASFLMFII
+166 FTELISSFLMLII
-179 VIIPMIFISPLLT
+179 VLIPMIFISLLLT
-192 GVFMIVVPIVFAF
+192 GVFMLIVPIVFAF
-205 TLSFRKVSRRKSMYG
+205 TLSFRKIARRKSVYG

-239 IIKSFRQES
+239 IIKSFRQEE
-248 SQFKNFEEINNQ
+248 SQFEKFQAINDQ
-260 SYRVNMSRALYLSIL
+260 SFRVNMSRALYLSIL
-275 FPSLDFLIA
+275 FPSLDILIA
-284 ILYALLI
+284 VLYALLI

-298 IQGELTGSVIF
+298 TQGVLSGSDIY

-315 LILFQPLLQIASFW
+315 LILFAPLLQIAGFW

-335 LAAAERIFALQDSQS
+335 LSAAERIFALQDSQS

-356 HVLDLIKGKI
+356 YVLDSIKGKI
-366 DFTNL
+366 EFENL
-371 KFEYVPGHPV
+371 GFEYVSEKPV
-381 FEDFNLEIQPGETVA
+381 FDNFNLEIQPGETVA

-432 ISLSEFRRSVG
+432 ISLKEFRRSVG

-457 NNVKYGS
+457 NNVTYGA
-464 PDATREEVIWA
+464 PEAKREEVMWA
-475 LEQSGGMDWIQH
+475 LEQAGGTEWVKN
-487 LDKGLETFIL
+487 LDNGLDTFIL

-522 ILILDEATASVDPFT
+522 ILILDEATASVDPFR

-546 RVMQGRTTIVV
+546 KVTQGRTTIVI

-564 RHVDRIIV
+564 RNMDRIIV

-584 ESLLQKNGYYAR
+584 ETLLQKNGYYAR
-596 LYNTYFRHQSYEF
+596 LYNTYFRHQSLEF
-609 MEEIKSKQTE
+609 IDKMKGYIQNKT
-619 ETS
+619 

>member
-1 MAGRMGGGMGG
+1 MSK
-12 RGGGRMGY
+12 RMGY
-20 FGLDEEGYDRI
+20 FGLGEEGYDRI
-31 YSDRELVSRVVK
+31 YTDRELFSRVIK

-51 MTIVIIFLVLS
+51 MTIVIIFVCLS
-62 SFTYGLTPFFMTQI
+62 SVSYGLTPFLMSLIIKQLETQ
-76 IIHLE
+76 
-81 LHSDPFILVMFIF
+81 SDPFLLVFFIINTLIL
-94 STFIVNSLGYAFNYV
+94 NSLGYVFNYV
-109 NRRTSNRMVYGVCYN
+109 NRRTGNRMVYGVCYN

-154 SDGQKFGSSITM
+154 SDGQKFGGSVTM
-166 FTDLIASFLMFII
+166 FTELISSFLMFMI
-179 VIIPMIFISPLLT
+179 VLIPMIIISPLLT
-192 GVFMIVVPIVFAF
+192 GVFMLVVPIVFAF
-205 TLSFRKVSRRKSMYG
+205 TLSFRKIARRKSVFG

-239 IIKSFRQES
+239 IIKSFRQEE
-248 SQFKNFEEINNQ
+248 SQFDNFQAINDQ

-275 FPSLDFLIA
+275 FPSLDILIA
-284 ILYALLI
+284 VLYALLI

-298 IQGELTGSVIF
+298 LQGELSGSDIY

-315 LILFQPLLQIASFW
+315 LIMFAPILQIASFW

-335 LAAAERIFALQDSQS
+335 LSAAERIFALQDSQS

-356 HVLDLIKGKI
+356 YVLDSIKGNI
-366 DFTNL
+366 EFENL
-371 KFEYVPGHPV
+371 GFEYVPEKPV
-381 FEDFNLEIQPGETVA
+381 FKDFNLVIQPGENVA

-423 RIDGHSIRD
+423 RVDGHSIRD
-432 ISLSEFRRSVG
+432 ISLSEYRKSIG

-464 PDATREEVIWA
+464 PDASDEDVIWA
-475 LEQSGGMDWIQH
+475 LEQSGGMEWIKNF
-487 LDKGLETFIL
+487 DDGLKTYIL

-537 ELQIQEAME
+537 EVQIQESME
-546 RVMQGRTTIVV
+546 RVMQGRTTIVI

-564 RHVDRIIV
+564 RNVDRIIV

-584 ESLLQKNGYYAR
+584 ERLLKKNGYYAR

-609 MEEIKSKQTE
+609 LSIIKLK
-619 ETS
+619 

>member
-1 MAGRMGGGMGG
+1 MSRKMGF
-12 RGGGRMGY
+12 
-20 FGLDEEGYDRI
+20 FGLGEEGYDRI
-31 YSDRELVSRVVK
+31 YSDRELFSRVIK

-51 MTIVIIFLVLS
+51 MSIVITFICLS
-62 SFTYGLTPFFMTQI
+62 SVTYGLTPYFMSLIVKQ
-76 IIHLE
+76 LE
-81 LHSDPFILVMFIF
+81 IQSEPFILIFFII
-94 STFIVNSLGYAFNYV
+94 TTLILNSLGYVFNYV

-154 SDGQKFGSSITM
+154 SDGQKFGGSVTM
-166 FTDLIASFLMFII
+166 FTELISSFIMFVI
-179 VIIPMIFISPLLT
+179 VIIPMVFISPLLT
-192 GVFMIVVPIVFAF
+192 GVFMIIVPIVFAF
-205 TLSFRKVSRRKSMYG
+205 TLAFRKVARRKSVLG

-234 MAGIQ
+234 MTGIQ
-239 IIKSFRQES
+239 IIKSFRQED
-248 SQFKNFEEINNQ
+248 SQFDNFQAINEQ

-275 FPSLDFLIA
+275 FPSLDILIA
-284 ILYALLI
+284 VLYALLI

-298 IQGELTGSVIF
+298 AQGVLSGSDIY

-315 LILFQPLLQIASFW
+315 LIFFVPILQIAGFW
-329 PQFQEG
+329 TQFQEG
-335 LAAAERIFALQDSQS
+335 LSAAERIFALQDSQS

-356 HVLDLIKGKI
+356 HVLDSIKGKLE
-366 DFTNL
+366 FENL
-371 KFEYVPGHPV
+371 GFEYVPDKPV
-381 FEDFNLEIQPGETVA
+381 FKDFNLKIQPGETVA

-410 ILLRLYEFQSGDV
+410 VLLRLYEFQSGDV
-423 RIDGHSIRD
+423 RVDGQSIRD
-432 ISLSEFRRSVG
+432 ISLKEFRRSIG

-464 PDATREEVIWA
+464 PDASNEDVIWA
-475 LEQSGGMDWIQH
+475 LKQSGGMDWIKN
-487 LDKGLETFIL
+487 LDNGLKTYIL

-507 RQLIVFAR
+507 RQLVVFAR

-537 ELQIQEAME
+537 EVQIQEAME
-546 RVMQGRTTIVV
+546 KVMEGRTTIVI

-564 RHVDRIIV
+564 RNVDRIVV
-572 LDHGKIVEEGNH
+572 LDHGRIVEEGNH
-584 ESLLQKNGYYAR
+584 EILMQKNGYYAR

-609 MEEIKSKQTE
+609 MSSIKDSAEEHLAVNKQ
-619 ETS
+619 SFDNPP

>member
-1 MAGRMGGGMGG
+1 MSRK
-12 RGGGRMGY
+12 MGY

-31 YSDRELVSRVVK
+31 YSDRELFSRILK
-43 LFKPYKRS
+43 LFRPYRRS
-51 MTIVIIFLVLS
+51 MTIIITFICLS
-62 SFTYGLTPFFMTQI
+62 SITYGLTPYLMSLI
-76 IIHLE
+76 IKQLE
-81 LHSDPFILVMFIF
+81 MPSDPLILIFFIINTLIL
-94 STFIVNSLGYAFNYV
+94 NSLGYLFNYV
-109 NRRTSNRMVYGVCYN
+109 NRRTGNRMVYGVCYN

-154 SDGQKFGSSITM
+154 SDGAKFGRSVSM
-166 FTDLIASFLMFII
+166 FTELISSFLIFII
-179 VIIPMIFISPLLT
+179 VFIPMIIISPLLT
-192 GVFMIVVPIVFAF
+192 GVFMLIVPFVFAF
-205 TLSFRKVSRRKSMYG
+205 TLSFRKVARRKSVYG

-239 IIKSFRQES
+239 IIKSFRQEE
-248 SQFKNFEEINNQ
+248 SQYDNFQAINKQ

-275 FPSLDFLIA
+275 FPSLDILVA
-284 ILYALLI
+284 VLYALLI
-291 FFGGNFI
+291 FFGGNLI
-298 IQGELTGSVIF
+298 IQGDLSGSDIY

-315 LILFQPLLQIASFW
+315 LLMFSPILQIAGFW
-329 PQFQEG
+329 AQFQDG
-335 LAAAERIFALQDSQS
+335 LSAAERIFALQDSQS

-356 HVLDLIKGKI
+356 YVLDTIKGRI
-366 DFTNL
+366 EFDNL
-371 KFEYVPGHPV
+371 GFEYVPDKPV
-381 FEDFNLEIQPGETVA
+381 FKDFNLEIQPGETVA

-432 ISLSEFRRSVG
+432 ISLSEFRRSIG

-457 NNVKYGS
+457 KNVKYGS
-464 PDATREEVIWA
+464 PEASHEDVIWA
-475 LEQSGGMDWIQH
+475 LEQSGGMEWIKN
-487 LDKGLETFIL
+487 LDNGLETFIL

-537 ELQIQEAME
+537 EIQIQEAME
-546 RVMQGRTTIVV
+546 KAMQGRSTIII

-564 RHVDRIIV
+564 RNVDRIIV
-572 LDHGKIVEEGNH
+572 LDHGTIVEEGNH
-584 ESLLQKNGYYAR
+584 ESLMQRNGYYAR

-609 MEEIKSKQTE
+609 IEDIKSNRTE
-619 ETS
+619 GTL

>member
-1 MAGRMGGGMGG
+1 MAR
-12 RGGGRMGY
+12 RMGY

-51 MTIVIIFLVLS
+51 MTIVIITLVLT
-62 SFTYGLTPFFMTQI
+62 SFTYGLTPYLMTLI
-76 IIHLE
+76 ITQLE
-81 LHSDPFILVMFIF
+81 LKSDPSFLILVIVITFFI
-94 STFIVNSLGYAFNYV
+94 NSLGYLLNYV

-154 SDGQKFGSSITM
+154 SDGQKFGGAITM
-166 FTDLIASFLMFII
+166 FTELIAAFLMLFI
-179 VIIPMIFISPLLT
+179 VLVPMIFISPLLT
-192 GVFMIVVPIVFAF
+192 GVFMIMVPIVFAF
-205 TLSFRKVSRRKSMYG
+205 TLSFQKVSRRKSMYG

-234 MAGIQ
+234 MSGIQ
-239 IIKSFRQES
+239 IIKSFRQEA
-248 SQFKNFEEINNQ
+248 SQFENFQAINDQ
-260 SYRVNMSRALYLSIL
+260 SYKVNMSRALYLSIL

-291 FFGGNFI
+291 FFGGNFMVE
-298 IQGELTGSVIF
+298 GVLTGPEIF

-315 LILFQPLLQIASFW
+315 LVLFNPLLQIASFW

-356 HVLDLIKGKI
+356 LVLDSIKGMI
-366 DFTNL
+366 EFDNL
-371 KFEYVPGHPV
+371 KFEYVPDNPV
-381 FEDFNLEIQPGETVA
+381 FENFNLTIQPGETVA

-423 RIDGHSIRD
+423 RIDDHSIRD
-432 ISLSEFRRSVG
+432 ISLSEFRRSIG

-457 NNVKYGS
+457 NNIKYGT
-464 PDATREEVIWA
+464 PDASREDVLWA
-475 LEQSGGMDWIQH
+475 LEQSGGIDWVQN
-487 LDKGLETFIL
+487 LDHGIETFIL

-507 RQLIVFAR
+507 RQLVVFAR

-546 RVMQGRTTIVV
+546 KVMENRTTIVV

-564 RHVDRIIV
+564 RHVDRIVV

-584 ESLLQKNGYYAR
+584 NTLLKKNGYYAR
-596 LYNTYFRHQSYEF
+596 LYNTYFRHQSLEF
-609 MEEIKSKQTE
+609 IEKMKNYVENNI
-619 ETS
+619 

>member
-1 MAGRMGGGMGG
+1 
-12 RGGGRMGY
+12 MGY
-20 FGLDEEGYDRI
+20 FGLGEEGYDRI
-31 YSDRELVSRVVK
+31 YSDRELVARVVK

-51 MTIVIIFLVLS
+51 MTIVIITLILT
-62 SFTYGLTPFFMTQI
+62 SFTYGLTPYFMMLI
-76 IIHLE
+76 ISQLE
-81 LHSDPFILVMFIF
+81 LESDPFTLLLVIF
-94 STFIVNSLGYAFNYV
+94 LTFVLNSLGYLFNYV

-154 SDGQKFGSSITM
+154 SDGQKFGGSITM
-166 FTDLIASFLMFII
+166 FTELIASFLMLFI
-179 VIIPMIFISPLLT
+179 VLVPMILLSPLLT
-192 GVFMIVVPIVFAF
+192 GVFMIMVPIVFAF

-239 IIKSFRQES
+239 IIKSFRQEA
-248 SQFKNFEEINNQ
+248 SQFENFQAINDQ

-298 IQGELTGSVIF
+298 IEGVLTGPEIF

-315 LILFQPLLQIASFW
+315 LILFNPLLQIASFW

-356 HVLDLIKGKI
+356 HVLDSIKGKI
-366 DFTNL
+366 DFDDL
-371 KFEYVPGHPV
+371 RFEYVPENPV
-381 FEDFNLEIQPGETVA
+381 FENFNLSIQPGETIA

-432 ISLSEFRRSVG
+432 ISLTEFRRSIG

-457 NNVKYGS
+457 NNIKYGS
-464 PDATREEVIWA
+464 PDATKEEVIWA
-475 LEQSGGMDWIQH
+475 LEQSGGMEWVQN
-487 LDKGLETFIL
+487 LDHGIETFIL

-507 RQLIVFAR
+507 RQLVVFAR

-546 RVMQGRTTIVV
+546 KVMEGRTTIVI

-584 ESLLQKNGYYAR
+584 ETLLHKNGYYAR
-596 LYNTYFRHQSYEF
+596 LYNTYFRHQSLEF
-609 MEEIKSKQTE
+609 IDKMKDYIENNI
-619 ETS
+619 

>member
-1 MAGRMGGGMGG
+1 MSRKMGF
-12 RGGGRMGY
+12 
-20 FGLDEEGYDRI
+20 FGLGEEGYDRI
-31 YSDRELVSRVVK
+31 YSDRELFSRILK
-43 LFKPYKRS
+43 LFKPYRRS
-51 MTIVIIFLVLS
+51 MTIIITFICLS
-62 SFTYGLTPFFMTQI
+62 SITYGLTPYLMSLI
-76 IIHLE
+76 IKQLE
-81 LHSDPFILVMFIF
+81 IGSDPLILIFFIIDTLIL
-94 STFIVNSLGYAFNYV
+94 NSLGYLFNYV
-109 NRRTSNRMVYGVCYN
+109 NRRTGNRMVYGVCYN

-154 SDGQKFGSSITM
+154 SDGAKFGGSVTM
-166 FTDLIASFLMFII
+166 FTELISSFLIFMI
-179 VIIPMIFISPLLT
+179 VFIPMIIISPLLT
-192 GVFMIVVPIVFAF
+192 GVFMLIVPFVFAF
-205 TLSFRKVSRRKSMYG
+205 TLSFRKVTRRKSVYG

-239 IIKSFRQES
+239 IIKNFRQEE
-248 SQFKNFEEINNQ
+248 SQYDNFQAINKQ

-275 FPSLDFLIA
+275 FPSLDILVA
-284 ILYALLI
+284 VLYALLI
-291 FFGGNFI
+291 FFGGNLI
-298 IQGELTGSVIF
+298 LQGELSGSDIY

-315 LILFQPLLQIASFW
+315 LLMFSPILQIAGFW
-329 PQFQEG
+329 AQFQDG
-335 LAAAERIFALQDSQS
+335 LSAAERIFALQDSQS
-350 YIKQGD
+350 YIKQGSF
-356 HVLDLIKGKI
+356 VLDSIKGRI
-366 DFTNL
+366 EFDNL
-371 KFEYVPGHPV
+371 GFEYVPDKPI
-381 FEDFNLEIQPGETVA
+381 FKDFNLTIQPGETVA

-432 ISLSEFRRSVG
+432 ISLSEFRRSIG

-464 PDATREEVIWA
+464 PEASHEDVIWA
-475 LEQSGGMDWIQH
+475 LEQSGGMEWIKN
-487 LDKGLETFIL
+487 LDSGLETFIL

-537 ELQIQEAME
+537 EVQIQEAME
-546 RVMQGRTTIVV
+546 KVMQGRSTIVI

-564 RHVDRIIV
+564 RNVDRIIV

-584 ESLLQKNGYYAR
+584 ESLMQRNGYYAR

-609 MEEIKSKQTE
+609 IEDVKSP
-619 ETS
+619 